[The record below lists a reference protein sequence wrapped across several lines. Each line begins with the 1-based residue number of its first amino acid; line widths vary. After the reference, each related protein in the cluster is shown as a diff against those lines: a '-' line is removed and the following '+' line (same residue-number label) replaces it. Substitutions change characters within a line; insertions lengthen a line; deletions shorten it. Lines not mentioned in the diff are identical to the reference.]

1 MGQHGMTFLPAPAY
15 VLARAAWIPTLVIW
29 HADGRLTRLEG
40 DPCEEYAGALA
51 AATFVHLKRAF
62 AQGQSRARDRT
73 CACGSLAPGHLRG
86 LPGAD
91 GGAEGQSGGLGE
103 VPGGAESVGAGCG
116 APATGSADP
125 GAARRGA
132 QDAGKGVS

>member
-29 HADGRLTRLEG
+29 HADGRFTRLEG

-51 AATFVHLKRAF
+51 AATFVHLSAF

-73 CACGSLAPGHLRG
+73 CACGSLAAGHLRG
-86 LPGAD
+86 LRGAH
-91 GGAEGQSGGLGE
+91 GGAEGQAGVLGE
-103 VPGGAESVGAGCG
+103 VPGGAEPGEQ
-116 APATGSADP
+116 
-125 GAARRGA
+125 GAARRRRDQEIRA
-132 QDAGKGVS
+132 LLEAALRTLGKGAS